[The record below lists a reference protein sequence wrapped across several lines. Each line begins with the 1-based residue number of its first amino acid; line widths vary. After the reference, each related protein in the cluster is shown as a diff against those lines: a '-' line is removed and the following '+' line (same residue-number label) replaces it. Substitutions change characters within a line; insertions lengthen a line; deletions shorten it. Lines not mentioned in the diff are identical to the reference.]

1 MAIST
6 MSRFGIN
13 DGLRVYYRHCKAL
26 KYCDRGIMEFLKNR
40 EISYVEFITRGC
52 LVSLAATWN
61 DAMVDRL
68 INLAIDEANDGF

>member
-1 MAIST
+1 
-6 MSRFGIN
+6 
-13 DGLRVYYRHCKAL
+13 
-26 KYCDRGIMEFLKNR
+26 MEFLKNR